1 MLKKIITAL
10 GATALVMG
18 LIGGASAA
26 SLNVVTYSTTTLTL
40 GDDYTAT
47 DGGVTVG
54 NASLATIGPV
64 GFEGY
69 VYEFELAAG
78 TSYDLLSTVSN
89 QNEGG
94 TAGWGIQNL
103 TYTWTV
109 DAGVTSSGP
118 TVVVVT
124 DGGSNNITGSPLP
137 YQFITTMTNATGG
150 ALSVFMTVTGFT
162 SSAGGQFS
170 LNVNTVPLPA
180 TALLFGSALL
190 GGGLMRRRKMI
201 KEFGLPA

>member
-1 MLKKIITAL
+1 
-10 GATALVMG
+10 
-18 LIGGASAA
+18 
-26 SLNVVTYSTTTLTL
+26 
-40 GDDYTAT
+40 
-47 DGGVTVG
+47 
-54 NASLATIGPV
+54 
-64 GFEGY
+64 
-69 VYEFELAAG
+69 
-78 TSYDLLSTVSN
+78 
-89 QNEGG
+89 
-94 TAGWGIQNL
+94 
-103 TYTWTV
+103 
-109 DAGVTSSGP
+109 
-118 TVVVVT
+118 VVT